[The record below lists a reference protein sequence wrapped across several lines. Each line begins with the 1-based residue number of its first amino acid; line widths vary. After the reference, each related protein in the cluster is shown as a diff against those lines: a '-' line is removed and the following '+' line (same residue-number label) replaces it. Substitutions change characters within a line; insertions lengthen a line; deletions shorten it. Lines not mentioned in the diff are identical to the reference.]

1 MSLSPQQQGRH
12 FKSIAVAAA
21 RAADDK
27 KGSDI
32 TLLHVRPVTSVADYL
47 LLVSITSPAHMKAVQ
62 ANIETMLKNVG
73 TYAHHRDG
81 RDSDLWRV
89 LDYGGLMVHV
99 VHPRAREFYQLDRLF
114 HDAKSVAWGMK
125 KPKKTVKSKTRGKKI
140 KRTKKAKKASKPR
153 KKKSKKRP
161 AAKRR
166 SK

>member
-1 MSLSPQQQGRH
+1 MSLLARQQGRR

-62 ANIETMLKNVG
+62 ANIETVLKSAG

-114 HDAKSVAWGMK
+114 RDAKSVAWSMK
-125 KPKKTVKSKTRGKKI
+125 KPKKTAKPKARRKKI
-140 KRTKKAKKASKPR
+140 KKVKQAKKASKPR
-153 KKKSKKRP
+153 KKKPRKRP